1 MLGAV
6 KDEGGS
12 EQVPLFRVLARRWKS
27 LAPRKQGKQER
38 PALSSMAAADEQ
50 PKATRAW
57 IAKPRQ
63 LYAHQKIEQPKPS
76 NRWNPWLWVK

>member
-6 KDEGGS
+6 KDEGT
-12 EQVPLFRVLARRWKS
+12 EQIPLFRVLARRWKS
-27 LAPRKQGKQER
+27 LGPRKHER
-38 PALSSMAAADEQ
+38 PALSSKTAADEQ
-50 PKATRAW
+50 PKAARAW

>member
-6 KDEGGS
+6 QDEG
-12 EQVPLFRVLARRWKS
+12 EAQAPLFRVLARRWRS
-27 LAPRKQGKQER
+27 LAPRKHER
-38 PALSSMAAADEQ
+38 PAFPSMASTDEP
-50 PKATRAW
+50 PKAASEW

-63 LYAHQKIEQPKPS
+63 IYAHQKIEQPKS

>member
-12 EQVPLFRVLARRWKS
+12 EQSPLFRGLARRWKS
-27 LAPRKQGKQER
+27 LAHLKHER
-38 PALSSMAAADEQ
+38 PRLSCVASVDEQ
-50 PKATRAW
+50 PKTPRAW

-63 LYAHQKIEQPKPS
+63 LYAHQKIDDKPS
-76 NRWNPWLWVK
+76 RWNPWLWVK